1 MAKDEEK
8 IIDAGRAES
17 PKDPVDPEVER
28 EFDEAQ
34 KLAGSGPRQLARKL
48 QEHHS
53 RGPELSGGD
62 LDAEWDRADIGEE
75 TVGGQ
80 NPTPDQDI
88 AEEVANAVGINYE
101 DNEPLRSAEK
111 LEERDRNRWEFDPA
125 SSEDYIER
133 LRRKPGDSD

>member
-1 MAKDEEK
+1 MEKDEK
-8 IIDAGRAES
+8 KVIDAGRAES

-28 EFDEAQ
+28 EFDDAQ
-34 KLAGSGPRQLARKL
+34 KLAGSGPSQLARKL

-53 RGPELSGGD
+53 RTPALSGGD
-62 LDAEWDRADIGEE
+62 LDADWDRADVGEE

-111 LEERDRNRWEFDPA
+111 LEERDRKRWEFDPA
-125 SSEDYIER
+125 SSEDYQER
-133 LRRKPGDSD
+133 IRRKPDDES